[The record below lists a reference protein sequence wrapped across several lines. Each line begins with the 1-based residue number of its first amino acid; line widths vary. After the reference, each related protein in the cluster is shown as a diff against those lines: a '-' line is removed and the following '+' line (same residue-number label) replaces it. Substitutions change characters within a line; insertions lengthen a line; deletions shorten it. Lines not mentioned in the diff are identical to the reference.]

1 MRNNV
6 STSGLLRGRAPGA
19 TGVRVAI
26 LAVSALCV
34 SLLAACGD
42 DSASAGDPDAA
53 ATMASSCGGD
63 QATWKKLITDA
74 QKEGKVTVAG
84 PPSPDVSEKVPAAFD
99 KAFGI
104 KVDYLAGSSGET
116 AQKIA
121 SEREAD
127 IHSLD
132 IFLAGGNTMS
142 TVIYAGKW
150 LANLKDELI
159 SPTLSDPAT
168 WRGEGATRPFVD
180 EPDGNSVA
188 KISVQGQ
195 AQFIVNTDL
204 VKDGEITGWQDLLD
218 PKWKGK
224 IVAMDPT
231 TGSGLGFNVAVML
244 STTFGPDFIKKLY
257 VDQGVVL
264 QTDDR
269 QAADAIAKGQYAVA
283 IGVSEANGGLAQL
296 IDDGLPVQVM
306 AAPDDAP
313 TMVSAGYGEV
323 GLMTPAAH
331 PAAAKLFANWIMCPT
346 GNKVWNEAN
355 GYESARNDVDIKVP
369 DYIAADTTKD
379 YWDTY
384 DWKLL
389 TGDTNAQILDEL
401 NQDLK

>member
-6 STSGLLRGRAPGA
+6 STSTLLSGRTSGVAGA
-19 TGVRVAI
+19 R
-26 LAVSALCV
+26 LAVAAVAVLAV
-34 SLLAACGD
+34 PLLASCGN

-53 ATMASSCGGD
+53 ASMASSCGGE
-63 QATWKKLITDA
+63 QATWSKLIKDA
-74 QKEGKVTVAG
+74 QDEGTVTVAG
-84 PPSPDVSEKVPAAFD
+84 PPSPDVSEQLPEAFD

-104 KVDYLAGSSGET
+104 KVEYLAGSSGET

-132 IFLAGGNTMS
+132 VFLAGGNTMS

-150 LANLKDELI
+150 LANLKDELV
-159 SPTLSDPAT
+159 SPDLADPAI
-168 WRGEGATRPFVD
+168 WRGDGATRPFVD

-188 KISVQGQ
+188 KISIQGQ

-218 PKWKGK
+218 PKWEGK

-244 STTFGPDFIKKLY
+244 SSTFGRDFVKDLY
-257 VDQGVVL
+257 VGQGVVL

-269 QAADAIAKGQYAVA
+269 QAADGVAKGQYA
-283 IGVSEANGGLAQL
+283 IGIGISEANGGLAQL

-313 TMVSAGYGEV
+313 PMVSAGYGEV
-323 GLMTPAAH
+323 GLLDPAPH

-355 GYESARNDVDIKVP
+355 GYESARTDVDIDVP
-369 DYIAADTTKD
+369 DYIAADTTQD
-379 YWDTY
+379 FWDTY

-389 TGDTNAQILDEL
+389 TGDTNEQVLDEL
-401 NQDLK
+401 NEALK